1 MQTRSIEHV
10 AKHVV
15 DLERLG
21 ALLRATNPELT
32 VLSVAENVLLFNNLH
47 NDIFKTVDLA
57 VEDAKYPL
65 HPYGSDDFREGAAA
79 FLSQS
84 IGAELKKEEIFA
96 VSGVSAALEC
106 LAFSLF
112 KPLDEVLSP
121 APCWQGFQ
129 WCFVQRPG
137 MVLKKFPPPNA
148 LGADPFELTFEA
160 VERACK
166 EHEKAKV
173 LVLTNPNNPLGINY
187 SPDLL
192 EKIYS
197 FVLTDKDM
205 KERGMH
211 IISDEIYM
219 HSQTGVPQPRFK
231 SARALDAY
239 QKASAE
245 DKARVHVVWGF
256 AKDFGLSGFKAGL
269 IISSSPK
276 VKDKLMGD
284 PKANLEPMA
293 WFSPLD
299 SLKSRYLL
307 TLLKKDT
314 PDKGENVRSG
324 SYARRLMDD
333 DYPRSLTDQYNA
345 VVAALNEYKIKFYD
359 PPKGNAG
366 MFIWLDLR
374 EYLQYAPPPPPRAL
388 QDSSGM
394 IESLIAA
401 LEAGDDLNDGLNDD
415 FDKEDNLF
423 IYMAGYKVKLLPGR
437 TLSSPVPGYF
447 RLCYTAY
454 EKDRVV
460 DAIKTLARALNAL
473 KPER

>member
-1 MQTRSIEHV
+1 MTMQTLSVEHV
-10 AKHVV
+10 AAHVT

-21 ALLRATNPELT
+21 ALLRATTPEIT

-47 NDIFKTVDLA
+47 DDIFNTLDLA
-57 VEDAKYPL
+57 VEDAKYFA
-65 HPYGSDDFREGAAA
+65 HPYGNDDFRERAAA
-79 FLSQS
+79 FLSRS
-84 IGAELKKEEIFA
+84 VGDAGLKAGEIFA

-112 KPLDEVLSP
+112 KPGDEVLSP
-121 APCWQGFQ
+121 APCWQGFK
-129 WCFVQRPG
+129 WCFEQRPG
-137 MVLKKFPPPNA
+137 MVLRTFAPPAVP
-148 LGADPFELTFEA
+148 GADPFALTFEA

-166 EHEKAKV
+166 ENPKAKV
-173 LVLTNPNNPLGINY
+173 LVLTNPNNPLGVNY

-197 FVLTDKDM
+197 FVLTDKEM

-219 HSQTGVPQPRFK
+219 HSQTGAPQPRFK

-239 QKASAE
+239 QNASAE

-269 IISSSPK
+269 ILSSSPE
-276 VKDKLMGD
+276 VKAKLMGD
-284 PKANLEPMA
+284 SDKNIEPMA

-307 TLLKKDT
+307 TLLEKDISDT
-314 PDKGENVRSG
+314 DENVPPG
-324 SYARRLMDD
+324 SYARSLMDD
-333 DYPRSLTDQYNA
+333 YYPRSLTNQYKA
-345 VVAALNEYKIKFYD
+345 VVGALDEYKLKFYH
-359 PPKGNAG
+359 PPDGNAG
-366 MFIWLDLR
+366 LFIWLDLS
-374 EYLQYAPPPPPRAL
+374 EYLQYMPPPPAL
-388 QDSSGM
+388 QEWSVE
-394 IESLIAA
+394 IAALIAA
-401 LEAGDDLNDGLNDD
+401 LKTDDDLNDG
-415 FDKEDNLF
+415 FEKEVDLF
-423 IYMAGYKVKLLPGR
+423 NYMLHNNVKLLPGH

-454 EKDRVV
+454 DKDRMVG
-460 DAIKTLARALNAL
+460 AIGTLARALNAL